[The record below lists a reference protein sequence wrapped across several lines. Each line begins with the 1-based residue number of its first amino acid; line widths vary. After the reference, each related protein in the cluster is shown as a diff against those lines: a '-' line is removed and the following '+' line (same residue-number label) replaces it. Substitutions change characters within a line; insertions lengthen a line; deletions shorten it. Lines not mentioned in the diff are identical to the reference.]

1 MIETERLL
9 LKYYTLD
16 EAPFVY
22 KLMNSEGWLRN
33 IGDRKI
39 RTEEDARKYIEI
51 NYFGAYEKFG
61 YGPFLVS
68 LKESGVAIGSAG
80 LYKREDLDYPD
91 IGFVFLPEFW
101 HMGYAYEAANAILQY
116 GLSQLHLNVITG
128 ITLPDNFSSI
138 KLLKKL
144 GLSER
149 GKYIYKDK
157 NGETLLLFSNE

>member
-1 MIETERLL
+1 MIETERLKL
-9 LKYYTLD
+9 TYFTLD
-16 EAPFVY
+16 EAPFVF
-22 KLMNSEGWLRN
+22 KLMNSDGWLRN

-39 RTEEDARKYIEI
+39 RTIEDARNYIAV
-51 NYFGAYEKFG
+51 NYFGTYEKFG

-68 LKESGVAIGSAG
+68 LKETGVPIGSAG
-80 LYKREDLDYPD
+80 LYKRDDLDYPD

-101 HMGYAYEAANAILQY
+101 NKGYAYEAASAILQY
-116 GLSQLHLNVITG
+116 GLSQLHLKIITG

-138 KLLKKL
+138 KLLQKL